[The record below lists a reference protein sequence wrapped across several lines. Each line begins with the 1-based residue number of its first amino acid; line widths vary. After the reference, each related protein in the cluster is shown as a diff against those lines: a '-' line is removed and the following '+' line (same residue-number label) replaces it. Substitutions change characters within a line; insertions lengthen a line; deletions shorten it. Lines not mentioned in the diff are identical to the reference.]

1 MKNLT
6 LNQREILA
14 SIADDSDPDAL
25 EVIRE
30 YLALRAW
37 SKAARL
43 TASKATLAIT
53 SPFARA
59 TMIGRVASL
68 TSPVK
73 RYSL

>member
-6 LNQREILA
+6 PNQREILA
-14 SIADDSDPDAL
+14 SIADDSDPDAI

-43 TASKATLAIT
+43 RGNFVYAEYHEKA
-53 SPFARA
+53 ARRLIA
-59 TMIGRVASL
+59 
-68 TSPVK
+68 
-73 RYSL
+73 